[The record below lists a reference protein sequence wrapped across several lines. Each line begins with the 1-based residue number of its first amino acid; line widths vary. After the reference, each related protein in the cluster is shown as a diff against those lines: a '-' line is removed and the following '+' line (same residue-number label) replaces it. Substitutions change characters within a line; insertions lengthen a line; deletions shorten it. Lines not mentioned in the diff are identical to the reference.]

1 MDLFKVLGGHADKL
15 NENGWSYVTQVM
27 QNSTTKVGIYLLIFF
42 LIFEIAKIFETANK
56 NNEGTV
62 VPITMFQS
70 SVNALLAGALVA
82 GSVFILPFINE
93 IVVGGINLIKDTGSY
108 NIFAP
113 ASLQGVSWTDG
124 IGKVISWLITYL
136 VGAGA
141 SIIIVVVVSLRTF
154 QLYVYTILAPIAF
167 SSFASSEYRSIGVGF
182 AKQYCAK
189 ALQGF
194 VILIILGLSNSFS
207 APDPKGAVAGG
218 FVSLI
223 QPIIVAVLILQ
234 SEKYAKSVVG
244 LGG

>member
-62 VPITMFQS
+62 VPITMFQA
-70 SVNALLAGALVA
+70 SVNALL
-82 GSVFILPFINE
+82 
-93 IVVGGINLIKDTGSY
+93 
-108 NIFAP
+108 
-113 ASLQGVSWTDG
+113 
-124 IGKVISWLITYL
+124 
-136 VGAGA
+136 AGA